1 MIARTAAGLCAI
13 ALLTGCGDDLE
24 SRQAAVQGMEPDG
37 GEITVRKAAPRESEP
52 TVSRQSAEDE
62 RTDDMNRGAAIDVPP
77 EALIDTAQGFSADPM
92 DDAAGFDP
100 TPDNSG
106 GFAPETMAP
115 ESFEE

>member
-1 MIARTAAGLCAI
+1 MIARAAAGLCAI
-13 ALLTGCGDDLE
+13 ALLAGCGDDLE
-24 SRQAAVQGMEPDG
+24 SRQAAVQGMEREG
-37 GEITVRKAAPRESEP
+37 GDITVRQAAPEASGP
-52 TVSRQSAEDE
+52 TVSRDSDGDQSA
-62 RTDDMNRGAAIDVPP
+62 DDLDQGAAIDVPP
-77 EALIDTAQGFSADPM
+77 EALIDTAQGFSADPI